1 MFLHHYQTFVK
12 NGEGNKRGE
21 GGNKRK
27 NLFSLVL
34 KWNFVRKRSISK
46 MKWVTKYKNRL
57 HIKVK
62 TSWTYF
68 FFRDLA
74 EVFLYRIEKQLS
86 KYWKRREHRNTIIII
101 FSFLVNHYSFSNN
114 DTLIVL
120 AKAIILFWLL
130 LKKLSIGRNFFLCL
144 NWMHPKLFLNFYD

>member
-1 MFLHHYQTFVK
+1 MVINLCLFLHHHQTFVK
-12 NGEGNKRGE
+12 NWEGNKRGE
-21 GGNKRK
+21 GDKRK

-34 KWNFVRKRSISK
+34 KWNFVKKRPISK
-46 MKWVTKYKNRL
+46 MKR
-57 HIKVK
+57 VK

-74 EVFLYRIEKQLS
+74 EVFLFRIEKQLS
-86 KYWKRREHRNTIIII
+86 KYWKKREHRNTIIII